1 MCQNVEK
8 SNTSFPL
15 RSLTKS
21 FETIKSH
28 LEDCPLDQ
36 SKRSKT
42 SAHPVSSQLTIL
54 KAKKAK
60 TLVITFLVL
69 FFPRIKVKSNTLRA
83 AWNTKSLVYPMT
95 PENTRPLR
103 RPKTLLKHK
112 VLLNGQ
118 LSWNNHN
125 KSAPDLHFT
134 LDEGCR
140 NIKGMAYLEQ
150 C

>member
-1 MCQNVEK
+1 M
-8 SNTSFPL
+8 
-15 RSLTKS
+15 
-21 FETIKSH
+21 
-28 LEDCPLDQ
+28 
-36 SKRSKT
+36 
-42 SAHPVSSQLTIL
+42 
-54 KAKKAK
+54 
-60 TLVITFLVL
+60 
-69 FFPRIKVKSNTLRA
+69 KSNTLRA

-140 NIKGMAYLEQ
+140 NIKGMVYIEQCYLEVLRIHVENKVPNEDDSQ
-150 C
+150 CCQLSFLKLQN

>member
-36 SKRSKT
+36 IKRSKT
-42 SAHPVSSQLTIL
+42 SAHPVSSQLHNFKGQKGQNFGDYISRP
-54 KAKKAK
+54 
-60 TLVITFLVL
+60 

-140 NIKGMAYLEQ
+140 NIKGMVYLK
-150 C
+150 

>member
-1 MCQNVEK
+1 
-8 SNTSFPL
+8 
-15 RSLTKS
+15 
-21 FETIKSH
+21 
-28 LEDCPLDQ
+28 
-36 SKRSKT
+36 
-42 SAHPVSSQLTIL
+42 
-54 KAKKAK
+54 
-60 TLVITFLVL
+60 
-69 FFPRIKVKSNTLRA
+69 
-83 AWNTKSLVYPMT
+83 MT

-140 NIKGMAYLEQ
+140 NIKGMGLFEIVLEVLRIYVENKVPNEDKIVSVANCYVLERQ
-150 C
+150 NW

>member
-1 MCQNVEK
+1 
-8 SNTSFPL
+8 
-15 RSLTKS
+15 
-21 FETIKSH
+21 
-28 LEDCPLDQ
+28 
-36 SKRSKT
+36 
-42 SAHPVSSQLTIL
+42 
-54 KAKKAK
+54 
-60 TLVITFLVL
+60 
-69 FFPRIKVKSNTLRA
+69 
-83 AWNTKSLVYPMT
+83 MT

-140 NIKGMAYLEQ
+140 NIKGMVYLKQ
-150 C
+150 CQKYLDFMLKIRFQKDDSQCCQLLRFQNKRIDLIKFCKSLTIFLFINVWPDSELATLPMYFDVFTKKYELLELVVFIVCNEGN

>member
-1 MCQNVEK
+1 MNFGNKRLLGPDQIRDGKVKTIVKAGISLENVDVEKMKSEIIPKTFLCQNVEK

-69 FFPRIKVKSNTLRA
+69 FFHVSR
-83 AWNTKSLVYPMT
+83 
-95 PENTRPLR
+95 
-103 RPKTLLKHK
+103 
-112 VLLNGQ
+112 
-118 LSWNNHN
+118 
-125 KSAPDLHFT
+125 
-134 LDEGCR
+134 
-140 NIKGMAYLEQ
+140 
-150 C
+150 